1 MLSAMAETSP
11 DVVLR
16 PDNAGANRET
26 VFGWVSLVARL
37 ILGGSLLVAGL
48 MKIGNLPQSVVAVKA
63 YQLNFL
69 PDWLITFIGNAMP
82 FVEILLGAVII
93 AGLFTRWTS
102 LLGGLLMLAFI
113 ALLTQGWM
121 RQIPL
126 KDCGCF
132 GPGGMVTDPNGAPL
146 LLPGWWQEYLI
157 SILRDIGFVACAV
170 WVVLF
175 PKTKL
180 SVDAWI
186 GGKDSLEPLDDLSDL
201 ADLAE
206 LEDE

>member
-1 MLSAMAETSP
+1 MLSAMAEATP
-11 DVVLR
+11 EEGVR
-16 PDNAGANRET
+16 PDKAGANREA

-48 MKIGNLPQSVVAVKA
+48 MKIGDLPQSVVAVKA

-69 PDWLITFIGNAMP
+69 PDWFITLIGNAMP
-82 FVEILLGAVII
+82 FAEILLGAVII

-113 ALLTQGWM
+113 VLLAQGWM

-132 GPGGMVTDPNGAPL
+132 GPGGMVTDASGAPL
-146 LLPGWWQEYLI
+146 LLPGWWHEYLI

-180 SVDAWI
+180 SVDSWI
-186 GGKDSLEPLDDLSDL
+186 GGKDSLEDLSDL
-201 ADLAE
+201 DDLAE

>member
-1 MLSAMAETSP
+1 MS
-11 DVVLR
+11 
-16 PDNAGANRET
+16 
-26 VFGWVSLVARL
+26 WVSLVARL

-48 MKIGNLPQSVVAVKA
+48 MKIGDLPQSVKAVQA

-69 PDWLITFIGNAMP
+69 PDGFITFIGNAMP
-82 FVEILLGAVII
+82 FAEILLGAVII
-93 AGLFTRWTS
+93 AGLFTRWTA

-113 ALLTQGWM
+113 VLLAQGWV
-121 RQIPL
+121 RHIPL
-126 KDCGCF
+126 KDCGCY
-132 GPGGMVTDPNGAPL
+132 GPGGVVTDANGQPFL
-146 LLPGWWQEYLI
+146 FPGWWQEYLK

-186 GGKDSLEPLDDLSDL
+186 GGAASPEIADDVD
-201 ADLAE
+201 
-206 LEDE
+206 LEDLEEA